1 MSSILVSQTYN
12 PLNQNRDWDA
22 DATQSTVFFKTPGT
36 NLEITPNL
44 RMLVFQEQ
52 GATATFGGSWVN
64 TTDYPNHSNSIP
76 NGWTYEISDSKGSA
90 SSSTVTVS
98 TDKKKITFSGEAPQD
113 LTIWLNVIDASG
125 NTIDA
130 LGSVQLDLYVRGNF
144 TIPNAEW
151 SACDQQFI
159 IEVNEITVN
168 GTKPCRP
175 YRIIVYNRTVDAN
188 GTGTI
193 DTSTVVYDSNNDSE
207 HDPNSN
213 VWYLS
218 NLDVGKYSAII
229 TNSCGERY
237 NGENG
242 YYDFEIANA
251 YTFGAS
257 VVFAGFQCLDDASG
271 TAIVKIEGAAIP
283 MQEWKL
289 TNKATGAVIS
299 TATYNSNG
307 DGAT

>member
-1 MSSILVSQTYN
+1 MRNYFKNITKPFLIVFTLLMSSILVSQTYN

-44 RMLVFQEQ
+44 RMFVFQEQ

-64 TTDYPNHSNSIP
+64 TTDPAGDNYYSNHSNNIP
-76 NGWTYEISDSKGSA
+76 NGWTYEISDSQGSA
-90 SSSTVTVS
+90 SSNNVTVS
-98 TDKKKITFSGEAPQD
+98 TDKKKITYSGEAPQK

-125 NTIDA
+125 NTINA

-144 TIPNAEW
+144 TIPKAEW

-159 IEVNEITVN
+159 IEVNEITVE
-168 GTKPCRP
+168 GDYPCRP

-213 VWYLS
+213 VWNLS
-218 NLDVGKYSAII
+218 LDVGKYSAII

-237 NGENG
+237 NGENLSL
-242 YYDFEIANA
+242 IH
-251 YTFGAS
+251 
-257 VVFAGFQCLDDASG
+257 
-271 TAIVKIEGAAIP
+271 
-283 MQEWKL
+283 
-289 TNKATGAVIS
+289 IS
-299 TATYNSNG
+299 EPTRRS
-307 DGAT
+307 